1 MKRNI
6 FVLPVIL
13 CLLGIAVTGCE
24 KIVEFDVDE
33 VTPYVVA
40 ISRPEADSAVNINLS
55 YSRFFLDGHPFRKI
69 TGADLR
75 LYANGSQVNLL
86 SSDEGHYLFDCRPQA
101 GDTIAFH
108 LYVPGYQMVQAGT
121 RIPAEPDFEV
131 VETIYDTFTKE
142 CQVKVRL
149 NDPAGRNYYGIS
161 FDGWVK
167 DEYMPTPDTMPRP
180 YSMQFSTSDIVFTD
194 ATSIDYMLDQGET
207 TVYGSYLRFS
217 DALFNGS
224 SHTMVFYLYF
234 PYRNDYLLDPEYPV
248 YVRMTS
254 LSYDRYRYENTID
267 KYNEEYSFLSEPT
280 QIHTNVQGGI
290 GIFAASNAKKIE
302 LKPVIKRLQR
312 Q

>member
-13 CLLGIAVTGCE
+13 CLLGFAVTGCE

-131 VETIYDTFTKE
+131 VETIYDTFTKV

-234 PYRNDYLLDPEYPV
+234 SYRNDYLLDPEYPV